1 MITSK
6 QRSKLI
12 SIAMN
17 ISTLVQIGKNGVS
30 EQALAQISELLDN
43 REIVKVGI
51 LRSAEVEA
59 KDIIEDVA
67 ALLGAEPVQA
77 IGNKVIL
84 YRRSNKEGV
93 EHIAL

>member
-17 ISTLVQIGKNGVS
+17 IPTLVQIGKNGVS
-30 EQALAQISELLDN
+30 EQALSQISELLDN
-43 REIVKVGI
+43 REIVKVGV

-59 KDIIEDVA
+59 KDIIGEVA
-67 ALLGAEPVQA
+67 VKLGAEAVQA
-77 IGNKVIL
+77 IGSKMVL
-84 YRRSNKEGV
+84 YRLSEKEGV
-93 EHIAL
+93 EHIVI

>member
-17 ISTLVQIGKNGVS
+17 IPTLVQIGKNGVS

-84 YRRSNKEGV
+84 YRRSNKDGV